1 METQHTMG
9 QDGNH
14 ATFCR
19 LCEAFCGIIATV
31 QEGRVTKVAP
41 DFENPHS
48 RGHVCIKGLAIPSV
62 TYDPDRLLRPMKR
75 SGKPGEFVPVQ
86 WDEALDDIAGRLVAI
101 RS

>member
-1 METQHTMG
+1 METQPAMG

-41 DFENPHS
+41 DFENRTAEDTSAS
-48 RGHVCIKGLAIPSV
+48 RDWRSR
-62 TYDPDRLLRPMKR
+62 RLPMTPIDCCVR
-75 SGKPGEFVPVQ
+75 
-86 WDEALDDIAGRLVAI
+86 
-101 RS
+101 